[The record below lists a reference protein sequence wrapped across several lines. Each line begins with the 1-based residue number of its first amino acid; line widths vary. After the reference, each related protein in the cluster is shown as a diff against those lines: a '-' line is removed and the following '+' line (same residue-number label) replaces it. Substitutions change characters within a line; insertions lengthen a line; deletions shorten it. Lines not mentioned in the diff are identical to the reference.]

1 MIARRSDEKLRE
13 PRGTERVHPRE
24 RSIDATGTPHARY
37 PTHNHTVTRMARNET
52 RQSIDH
58 SSAIVCSSWIDRYP
72 GWLWYSQ
79 DVMPIDPALLKVLD
93 QWMCHTTR
101 DREIEIEHRAS
112 TIDDVCMMRWSGT

>member
-1 MIARRSDEKLRE
+1 MQLVLLVCVALHTQSYSHTNGTQRNKAINRSFECH
-13 PRGTERVHPRE
+13 RGLEL
-24 RSIDATGTPHARY
+24 
-37 PTHNHTVTRMARNET
+37 
-52 RQSIDH
+52 
-58 SSAIVCSSWIDRYP
+58 DRYP